1 MSQPKSRGRLAL
13 IFSIIISS
21 LVLLV
26 AGWAIMNRQFVRD
39 QLVVWS
45 YQPSSEQLSLINKAG
60 MNNQGEFIYLASEP
74 VIDSTSNFNNEC
86 RSTET
91 TVSILGCYVNNR
103 IYIYDVTNEQL
114 EGIKEVTAAHE
125 TLHAVYARLSDA
137 DKNRLNALLETEYNK
152 LKTNQEFADLIAY
165 YDKAEPGQRDN
176 ELFSIVG
183 TEVSSISPELEKF
196 YGQYF
201 SDRQAVVKLSQKYKS
216 VFNSLKEKANSLIAQ
231 INDLADSI
239 NNRSKTYAAD
249 LAILNS
255 DIQTFN
261 ANLKANKLTQSQY
274 TSQRADLVYRSNELS
289 SERVSINKD
298 IAAYNNLVNQ
308 YDAVAVE
315 STNLYNS
322 IDSTLAPA
330 PTF

>member
-1 MSQPKSRGRLAL
+1 MSQLKSRGRLAL

-183 TEVSSISPELEKF
+183 TEVSSISSELEKF